1 MRITVV
7 LAVGMDS
14 WQLTA
19 ERSMWN
25 TAGYFFVP
33 ATSIRD
39 AMNHFKAGDFDL
51 VLLGHLISAEDKE
64 RLTRSIRAC
73 SSSTQVV
80 SIAGPQSNYDY
91 FADATLRSDSGDL
104 LMNMRELLDGLTR
117 VPPPRT
123 VVYSDVN

>member
-14 WQLTA
+14 WQVAA

-25 TAGYFFVP
+25 SAGYFFVP

-51 VLLGHLISAEDKE
+51 VLLGHLLSAEDKE

-73 SSSTQVV
+73 GSSTQVV
-80 SIAGPQSNYDY
+80 SIKGTHSNFDA
-91 FADATLRSDSGDL
+91 FADATLRSDSSEL
-104 LMNMRELLDGLTR
+104 PMNMRALLDGLTR

-123 VVYSDVN
+123 IVYSDVN

>member
-1 MRITVV
+1 MRVTVV

-14 WQLTA
+14 WQVAA

-25 TAGYFFVP
+25 SAGYFFVP

-39 AMNHFKAGDFDL
+39 AMNHFRAGDFDL
-51 VLLGHLISAEDKE
+51 VLLGHSLSAEDKE

-73 SSSTQVV
+73 GSSTQVV
-80 SIAGPQSNYDY
+80 SIAGSHSNLDA
-91 FADATLRSDSGDL
+91 FADATLRSDSGNL
-104 LMNMRELLDGLTR
+104 PMNMRALLDGLTR

-123 VVYSDVN
+123 VVYSDMN

>member
-7 LAVGMDS
+7 LAVCMDS
-14 WQLTA
+14 WQLAA

-25 TAGYFFVP
+25 SAGYFFVP

-51 VLLGHLISAEDKE
+51 VLLGHLLSAEDKE

-73 SSSTQVV
+73 GSSTQVV

-91 FADATLRSDSGDL
+91 FADATLRCDSGD
-104 LMNMRELLDGLTR
+104 MSMDMRKLLDGLTR
-117 VPPPRT
+117 VPPPRI
-123 VVYSDVN
+123 VVYSEMN

>member
-1 MRITVV
+1 MRVTVV

-14 WQLTA
+14 WQLAA

-25 TAGYFFVP
+25 SAGYFFVP

-51 VLLGHLISAEDKE
+51 VLLGHSLSAEDKE
-64 RLTRSIRAC
+64 KLTRSIRAC
-73 SSSTQVV
+73 GSSTQVV
-80 SIAGPQSNYDY
+80 SIAGPQGSYDY

-104 LMNMRELLDGLTR
+104 LMNMKELLDGLTR
-117 VPPPRT
+117 IPPPRT
-123 VVYSDVN
+123 LAYSEMN